1 MNKFFTNKDVLV
13 AVFKLAPNPTEELR
27 KFRFNKIMQLLEEA
41 KGVSRQMYLE
51 EGMPTISEGKMESYI
66 NDAIQSEEGIAIRIQ
81 SNWSEDEHRSIERS
95 ELNSLVD
102 LIKVCDEVQEEFV
115 EETFSLKLV
124 LKHGVNES
132 EFLDS
137 FTGLKGRNWGRCL
150 QAWKERG
157 AIKNSCGGTDL
168 HRILRK
174 HLDYIP
180 QVQVINLALSGSI
193 PENKRN
199 IF

>member
-1 MNKFFTNKDVLV
+1 MKKDVLV
-13 AVFKLAPNPTEELR
+13 SVFKLSPTPTEELR
-27 KFRFNKIMQLLEEA
+27 KFRFNKIMQMLEEA
-41 KGVSRQMYLE
+41 KGVSRQMYME
-51 EGMPTISEGKMESYI
+51 EGIQTIPEGKMEPFI
-66 NDAIQSEEGIAIRIQ
+66 DDAIQSEEGMTIRIQ
-81 SNWSEDEHRSIERS
+81 NNWSEDEHRSIERS

-102 LIKVCDEVQEEFV
+102 LIKVFDEVQEELV
-115 EETFSLKLV
+115 EDTFSLKLV
-124 LKHGVNES
+124 LKKGVNET

-168 HRILRK
+168 HRILSK
-174 HLDYIP
+174 HLEYVP
-180 QVQVINLALSGSI
+180 QVQVVNLALSGSI
-193 PENKRN
+193 PESKRN